1 MDAQGGGGAHGRRG
15 SIVPK
20 RWVYDEQTTGRA
32 PGATQGTQAMPSF
45 VGALDQ
51 GTTSTR
57 FMIFDHAGRPV
68 GVHQL
73 EHTQIYPKAGW
84 VEHDPIEILGRVHE
98 VIRGALERANLTAAD
113 LVAVGI
119 TNQRETTVAWD
130 RTTGKPLAN
139 AIVWQDTRT
148 DGIVA
153 DLAAAGGAADGGPD
167 RFRAAT
173 GLPLATYFAGPKI
186 RWLIDNV
193 PAVRDALTGGR
204 LLVGTID
211 SWCIWNLTGG
221 VNGGVHITDVTNAGR
236 TMLMDL
242 HTLNWSPA
250 LLEAIGVP
258 RSVLPEIR
266 SSSEIYGIGTGPIAG
281 VPIAGDLGD
290 QHAALFGQA
299 CFEAGDAKNTYGT
312 GCFMVLNTG
321 ERIVESRNGLLTTL
335 AYKLGDAPAVYALEG
350 SVAIAGALIQWLRDN
365 LGLITSASEVE
376 TLARTVDDSGGI
388 VIVPAFSGLF
398 APYWRSDARGAI
410 VGLTR
415 YVNRGHIA
423 RAALEATA
431 WPTREVLDAMNAD
444 SGVPLASLR
453 VDGGMV
459 GNELLMQFQADVL
472 GVRVI
477 RPTVAETTALGAA
490 YAAGLA
496 VGFWTGLDE
505 LRANWSAERE
515 WLPAMDPAA
524 RDHQYARWKKAVT
537 RTFDWVD

>member
-1 MDAQGGGGAHGRRG
+1 
-15 SIVPK
+15 
-20 RWVYDEQTTGRA
+20 
-32 PGATQGTQAMPSF
+32 
-45 VGALDQ
+45 
-51 GTTSTR
+51 
-57 FMIFDHAGRPV
+57 MIFDHAGRPV

-84 VEHDPIEILGRVHE
+84 VEHDPIEILGRVNE
-98 VIRGALERANLTAAD
+98 VIRGALERAHLTAAD
-113 LVAVGI
+113 LAAVGI

-153 DLAAAGGAADGGPD
+153 DLAADGGSD
-167 RFRAAT
+167 RFRPAT

-186 RWLIDNV
+186 RWLIDHV
-193 PAVRDALTGGR
+193 PAVSDALNDGR

-211 SWCIWNLTGG
+211 TWCIWNLTGG
-221 VNGGVHITDVTNAGR
+221 VNGGIHVTDVTNAGR

-242 HTLNWSPA
+242 RTLDWSPP

-258 RSVLPEIR
+258 RVILPEIR
-266 SSSEIYGIGTGPIAG
+266 SSSEVYGTGTGPLAG

-299 CFEAGDAKNTYGT
+299 CFAPGDAKNTYGT

-321 ERIVESRNGLLTTL
+321 ERIVESHNGLLTTL

-365 LGLITSASEVE
+365 LGLISSAPEIE
-376 TLARTVDDSGGI
+376 TLARTVEDSGGV

-431 WPTREVLDAMNAD
+431 WQTREVLDAMNAD

-496 VGFWTGLDE
+496 VGFWAGLDE
-505 LRANWSAERE
+505 LHANWSAERE
-515 WLPAMDPAA
+515 WLPAMDAA
-524 RDHQYARWKKAVT
+524 VRERQYARWKKAVT